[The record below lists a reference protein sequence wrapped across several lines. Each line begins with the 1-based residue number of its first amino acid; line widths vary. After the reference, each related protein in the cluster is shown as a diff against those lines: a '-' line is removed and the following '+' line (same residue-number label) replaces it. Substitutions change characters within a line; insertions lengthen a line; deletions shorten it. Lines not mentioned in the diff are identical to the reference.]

1 MRAHLGKVVDQTVAR
16 MGKPRMM
23 QVCIE
28 SMLRSS
34 KLVSSLENLEV
45 CFFHKNQYIRIIIL
59 HSSIKNYPF

>member
-45 CFFHKNQYIRIIIL
+45 CFFTKINIL
-59 HSSIKNYPF
+59 E